1 MDPAG
6 GPNFGVHGVGAK
18 FGYLLPFER
27 TGHQTPN
34 LGCKLSSLMSASSS
48 LLAELLINS
57 E

>member
-6 GPNFGVHGVGAK
+6 GPNFGGHGVGAK

-34 LGCKLSSLMSASSS
+34 LGCKLSSLIRD
-48 LLAELLINS
+48 LLGLLK
-57 E
+57 